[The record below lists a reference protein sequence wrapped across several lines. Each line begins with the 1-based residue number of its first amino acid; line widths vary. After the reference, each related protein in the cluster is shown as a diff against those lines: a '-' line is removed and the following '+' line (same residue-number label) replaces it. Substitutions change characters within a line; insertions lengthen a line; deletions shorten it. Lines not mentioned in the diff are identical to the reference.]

1 MNLIS
6 LDLSTKPGYAV
17 FLDNKLVTYGTL
29 FADKK
34 AEDLGLYPF
43 NYILLAQH
51 TANRLYAEVIRPAL
65 NQAKGPVHVV
75 IEETT
80 GGAGN
85 NYSQKKL
92 EFIHYAVL
100 QLLQGMSVFYVRD
113 GSWKSVA
120 GVKLSPEEKTLNK
133 AIEKYK
139 EDNNVKLAKFP
150 DAQGILRVQGRITVQ
165 HVYIRVLKDLFGI
178 VLPQQGED
186 QAAAILMGHAFLKGV
201 KLCDGIVKYS
211 KGKKKKK

>member
-17 FLDNKLVTYGTL
+17 FLDNRLVTYGTL

-34 AEDLGLYPF
+34 AEDFGAYPF

-51 TANRLYAEVIRPAL
+51 VANRLYAQVIKPAL
-65 NQAKGPVHVV
+65 NQANGPVHVV
-75 IEETT
+75 VEETT
-80 GGAGN
+80 GGSGN

-100 QLLQGMSVFYVRD
+100 QLLQGMSVFYTRD

-120 GVKLSPEEKTLNK
+120 GVKLSQEEKDLNK

-139 EDNNVKLAKFP
+139 KDNNAKLAKFP
-150 DAQGILRVQGRITVQ
+150 DTQGVLRVQGRITVQ
-165 HVYIRVLKDLFGI
+165 HVYIRVLKDLYGI
-178 VLPQQGED
+178 VLPHNGED

-201 KLCDGIVKYS
+201 KLCDGVVRS
-211 KGKKKKK
+211 GKGKKKKK